1 MLTRFLRLLA
11 ALSLATA
18 SVAFAQAPATTPG
31 ATPPVGQQRRPAPP
45 PTNLKVLPKDLTG
58 QQVRDIMRGYERQ
71 VGEECEHC
79 HAQDPTTG
87 RNDFPSDANPMKER
101 ARVMI
106 KMTADINAV
115 YLTQLTDPKP
125 VNPVDCGTCHRG
137 AGKPAL
143 FVPPP
148 RERPAGP
155 PAGAPATTA
164 PASSAPATPPTN

>member
-1 MLTRFLRLLA
+1 MLTRSLRLLA

-18 SVAFAQAPATTPG
+18 SVAFAQAPATTP
-31 ATPPVGQQRRPAPP
+31 AAPPPVGQQRRPAPP

-155 PAGAPATTA
+155 PSGAPAA
-164 PASSAPATPPTN
+164 PPTPPPAN

>member
-18 SVAFAQAPATTPG
+18 SVAFAQAPATTP
-31 ATPPVGQQRRPAPP
+31 AAPPPVGQQRRPAPP

-155 PAGAPATTA
+155 PSGAPAA
-164 PASSAPATPPTN
+164 PPTPPPAN

>member
-18 SVAFAQAPATTPG
+18 SVAFAQAPATTP
-31 ATPPVGQQRRPAPP
+31 AAPPPVGQQRRPAPP

-58 QQVRDIMRGYERQ
+58 QQVRDIMRGHERQ

-155 PAGAPATTA
+155 PSGAPAA
-164 PASSAPATPPTN
+164 PPTPPPAN